1 MSKRT
6 KDYDELYSNIE
17 LIPDEAIKDTDD
29 PQGFS
34 VDWDLVEKKYRQ
46 NHHHSHHHSHH
57 HHSGHHSSEHSG
69 NHTEH
74 ANTESSAGDN
84 KHHSSSHSHSH
95 TSGSSRNSKKH
106 QKRKSSGKKWS
117 KKKKILIGILIFF
130 LCLIIGLISAF
141 FILKHL
147 GKQAMLDYNDLN
159 ISVPEGVDYEDNGRV
174 VYYKGH
180 TYQFN
185 ENIASVLFM
194 GIDNRKLKDEAIPG
208 TAGQADALYLF
219 TYNALNGQIK
229 VLSLNRDTMT
239 DIGRYD
245 EGGTYYDTT
254 TSQLC
259 LAYAY
264 GDGKTLSAENQVTA
278 VERLLY
284 NVPIHAYYAINLDA
298 IKILNDDIGG
308 VTLTPEYT
316 FGSFVK
322 GQQVTIKGD
331 MAEEFVR
338 HRDTR
343 LLDDN
348 LRRMAC
354 QRLYINSFANQ
365 IVPAI
370 KKDFQIPI
378 KLYQHSSQQTVTNI
392 KASIL
397 TYLASSLATNYS
409 GLNMTTTSGTYV
421 DVPNDAA
428 AEFKVKKKKLFETV
442 LDFYY
447 TKID

>member
-1 MSKRT
+1 MSKQI
-6 KDYDELYSNIE
+6 KKYDELYSNIE
-17 LIPDEAIKDTDD
+17 LVPDEAIKDTDD
-29 PQGFS
+29 PQGFD
-34 VDWDLVEKKYRQ
+34 VDWDLVEEKYQQHRHR
-46 NHHHSHHHSHH
+46 HHHHSSGHSHHHSSH
-57 HHSGHHSSEHSG
+57 SEHLS
-69 NHTEH
+69 
-74 ANTESSAGDN
+74 D
-84 KHHSSSHSHSH
+84 
-95 TSGSSRNSKKH
+95 SKEKN
-106 QKRKSSGKKWS
+106 QKGKQKKTPKKKWS

-130 LCLIIGLISAF
+130 ICLIIGLISTF
-141 FILKHL
+141 FILRYL
-147 GKQAMLDYNDLN
+147 GKQAMLNYDNLN
-159 ISVPEGVDYEDNGRV
+159 ITVPDGIDYDDNGRII
-174 VYYKGH
+174 YYNGH

-194 GIDNRKLKDEAIPG
+194 GIDNRELKENAIAG

-219 TYNALNGQIK
+219 TYNALNGEIK

-239 DIGRYD
+239 DISRYD
-245 EGGTYYDTT
+245 AGGKYYDTT
-254 TSQLC
+254 TTQLC

-284 NVPIHAYYAINLDA
+284 NIPINAYYAINLDA

-322 GQQVTIKGD
+322 GQQTTIKGD
-331 MAEEFVR
+331 MAEAFVR
-338 HRDTR
+338 HRDTS

-370 KKDFQIPI
+370 KKDLQVPI
-378 KLYQHSSQQTVTNI
+378 KLYQHSSDYTVTNI
-392 KASIL
+392 QMPIL
-397 TYLASSLATNYS
+397 TYLASSLATKFT
-409 GLNMTTTSGTYV
+409 GLNMKTTNGKYIDNPT
-421 DVPNDAA
+421 DAA
-428 AEFKVKKKKLFETV
+428 AQFKIDKKPLFETV

-447 TKID
+447 TRID

>member
-1 MSKRT
+1 MSKQI
-6 KDYDELYSNIE
+6 KKHDDLYSNIE

-29 PQGFS
+29 SQGFD
-34 VDWDLVEKKYRQ
+34 VDWELVEQKYQ
-46 NHHHSHHHSHH
+46 HHRHRHHHSSGSGHSHHHSSH
-57 HHSGHHSSEHSG
+57 SEHLS
-69 NHTEH
+69 
-74 ANTESSAGDN
+74 DN
-84 KHHSSSHSHSH
+84 KK
-95 TSGSSRNSKKH
+95 NSKGK
-106 QKRKSSGKKWS
+106 KKKSSKKKWS
-117 KKKKILIGILIFF
+117 RKKKVLVGILIFF
-130 LCLIIGLISAF
+130 LTLIIGVISTF
-141 FILKHL
+141 FILRYL
-147 GKQAMLDYNDLN
+147 GKQAMLNYNNLN
-159 ISVPEGVDYEDNGRV
+159 ITVPDGIDYDDNGRII
-174 VYYKGH
+174 YYKGH

-194 GIDNRKLKDEAIPG
+194 GIDNRQLKENATAG

-219 TYNALNGQIK
+219 TYNALNGEIK

-239 DIGRYD
+239 DISRYD
-245 EGGTYYDTT
+245 AGGKYYDTT
-254 TSQLC
+254 KTQLC

-284 NVPIHAYYAINLDA
+284 NVPINAYYAINLDA

-338 HRDTR
+338 HRDTS

-370 KKDFQIPI
+370 KRDFQVPI
-378 KLYQHSSQQTVTNI
+378 KLYRHSSAETVTNI
-392 KASIL
+392 QMPIL
-397 TYLASSLATNYS
+397 TYLASSLATNFS
-409 GLNMTTTSGTYV
+409 GLNMKTTNGKYI
-421 DVPNDAA
+421 DNPDDPAA
-428 AEFKVKKKKLFETV
+428 QFIISKKPLFETV

-447 TKID
+447 TRID

>member
-1 MSKRT
+1 MLNYDNLNIT
-6 KDYDELYSNIE
+6 VPDGIDYD
-17 LIPDEAIKDTDD
+17 
-29 PQGFS
+29 
-34 VDWDLVEKKYRQ
+34 
-46 NHHHSHHHSHH
+46 
-57 HHSGHHSSEHSG
+57 
-69 NHTEH
+69 
-74 ANTESSAGDN
+74 
-84 KHHSSSHSHSH
+84 
-95 TSGSSRNSKKH
+95 
-106 QKRKSSGKKWS
+106 
-117 KKKKILIGILIFF
+117 
-130 LCLIIGLISAF
+130 
-141 FILKHL
+141 
-147 GKQAMLDYNDLN
+147 
-159 ISVPEGVDYEDNGRV
+159 DNGRII
-174 VYYKGH
+174 YYNGH

-194 GIDNRKLKDEAIPG
+194 GIDNRELKENAIAG

-219 TYNALNGQIK
+219 TYNALNGEIK

-239 DIGRYD
+239 DISRYD
-245 EGGTYYDTT
+245 AGGKYYDTT
-254 TSQLC
+254 TTQLC

-284 NVPIHAYYAINLDA
+284 NVPINAYYAINLDA

-322 GQQVTIKGD
+322 GQQTIIKGD
-331 MAEEFVR
+331 MAEAFVR
-338 HRDTR
+338 HRDTS

-370 KKDFQIPI
+370 KKDLQVPI
-378 KLYQHSSQQTVTNI
+378 KLYQHSSDYTVTNI
-392 KASIL
+392 QMPIL
-397 TYLASSLATNYS
+397 TYLASSLATKFT
-409 GLNMTTTSGTYV
+409 GLNMKTTNGKYIDNPT
-421 DVPNDAA
+421 DAA
-428 AEFKVKKKKLFETV
+428 AQFKIDKKPLFETV

-447 TKID
+447 TRID

>member
-6 KDYDELYSNIE
+6 KKYDELYSNIE
-17 LIPDEAIKDTDD
+17 LIPDDAIKDTDD
-29 PQGFS
+29 PQGFD
-34 VDWDLVEKKYRQ
+34 VDWDLVEEKYRQ
-46 NHHHSHHHSHH
+46 KNQRHSHHHSSS
-57 HHSGHHSSEHSG
+57 HSE
-69 NHTEH
+69 
-74 ANTESSAGDN
+74 
-84 KHHSSSHSHSH
+84 HHSSSHSHHHSS
-95 TSGSSRNSKKH
+95 TSNRSSDRNK
-106 QKRKSSGKKWS
+106 KRKTPKKKWS
-117 KKKKILIGILIFF
+117 RKKKILVGILIFF
-130 LCLIIGLISAF
+130 LCVIIGLISTF
-141 FILKHL
+141 FILRYL
-147 GKQAMLDYNDLN
+147 GKQAMLNYDNLN
-159 ISVPEGVDYEDNGRV
+159 ISVPEGIDYEDNGRI

-194 GIDNRKLKDEAIPG
+194 GIDNRELKENATAG

-219 TYNALNGQIK
+219 TYNALDGQIK

-245 EGGTYYDTT
+245 ESGTYYDTT

-284 NVPIHAYYAINLDA
+284 NIPINAYYAINLDA

-316 FGSFVK
+316 FGHFVK
-322 GQQVTIKGD
+322 GQQITIKGD
-331 MAEEFVR
+331 LAEEFVR
-338 HRDTR
+338 HRDIS

-370 KKDFQIPI
+370 KQDLQIPL
-378 KLYQHSSQQTVTNI
+378 KLYQHSSDHTVTNI
-392 KASIL
+392 KAPIL
-397 TYLASSLATNYS
+397 TYLGSSLATNFS
-409 GLNMTTTSGTYV
+409 GLNMTTTSGEYV
-421 DVPNDAA
+421 DVPDDAS
-428 AEFKVKKKKLFETV
+428 AEFIIKKKKLFETV

-447 TKID
+447 TRID

>member
-1 MSKRT
+1 MSKRIK
-6 KDYDELYSNIE
+6 KDKTYDNME
-17 LIPDEAIKDTDD
+17 LIPNEVIKDTND
-29 PQGFS
+29 PQGFD
-34 VDWDLVEKKYRQ
+34 VDWDLVEKKYKQKSHRS
-46 NHHHSHHHSHH
+46 SHHHS
-57 HHSGHHSSEHSG
+57 S
-69 NHTEH
+69 T
-74 ANTESSAGDN
+74 
-84 KHHSSSHSHSH
+84 H
-95 TSGSSRNSKKH
+95 TSNNNKKKKKNNPSKK
-106 QKRKSSGKKWS
+106 KMS

-130 LCLIIGLISAF
+130 VCLIVGFISTF
-141 FILKHL
+141 FILRYL
-147 GKQAMLDYNDLN
+147 GKHAMLNYDNLN
-159 ISVPEGVDYEDNGRV
+159 ISVPENIDYEDNGRI

-180 TYQFN
+180 TYRFN

-194 GIDNRKLKDEAIPG
+194 GIDNRKLKENATAG

-219 TYNALNGQIK
+219 TYNALNGHIK

-245 EGGTYYDTT
+245 ESGTYYDTT

-259 LAYAY
+259 LAFAY

-284 NVPIHAYYAINLDA
+284 NIPINAYYAIDLDA

-316 FGSFVK
+316 FGSFIK

-338 HRDTR
+338 YRDTR

-365 IVPAI
+365 VVPAI
-370 KKDFQIPI
+370 RQDFQIPLR
-378 KLYQHSSQQTVTNI
+378 LYQHSSQQTVTNI
-392 KASIL
+392 NSMIL
-397 TYLASSLATNYS
+397 TYLASSLAMNYT
-409 GLNMTTTSGTYV
+409 GLDITTTNGKYV
-421 DVPNDAA
+421 DNSNDNAA
-428 AEFKVKKKKLFETV
+428 QFKVKKKELFEIV

-447 TKID
+447 TQID

>member
-1 MSKRT
+1 MSKQI
-6 KDYDELYSNIE
+6 KKHDDLYSNIE

-29 PQGFS
+29 PQGFD
-34 VDWDLVEKKYRQ
+34 VDWDLVEQKYQ
-46 NHHHSHHHSHH
+46 HHQHRHHHSSGSGHSHHHSSH
-57 HHSGHHSSEHSG
+57 SEHLS
-69 NHTEH
+69 
-74 ANTESSAGDN
+74 DN
-84 KHHSSSHSHSH
+84 KK
-95 TSGSSRNSKKH
+95 NSKGK
-106 QKRKSSGKKWS
+106 KKKSSKKKWS
-117 KKKKILIGILIFF
+117 RKKKVLIGILIFF
-130 LCLIIGLISAF
+130 LTLIIGVISTF
-141 FILKHL
+141 FILRYL
-147 GKQAMLDYNDLN
+147 GKQAMLNYDNLN
-159 ISVPEGVDYEDNGRV
+159 ITVPDGIDYDDNGRII
-174 VYYKGH
+174 YYNGH

-194 GIDNRKLKDEAIPG
+194 GIDNRQLKENATAG

-219 TYNALNGQIK
+219 TYNALNGEIK

-239 DIGRYD
+239 DISRYD
-245 EGGTYYDTT
+245 AGGKYYDTT
-254 TSQLC
+254 KTQLC

-284 NVPIHAYYAINLDA
+284 NVPINAYYAIDLDA

-338 HRDTR
+338 HRDTS

-370 KKDFQIPI
+370 KQDFQVPI
-378 KLYQHSSQQTVTNI
+378 KLYRHSSAETVTNI
-392 KASIL
+392 QMPIL
-397 TYLASSLATNYS
+397 TYLASSLATNFS
-409 GLNMTTTSGTYV
+409 GLNMKTTNGKYI
-421 DVPNDAA
+421 DNPDDPAA
-428 AEFKVKKKKLFETV
+428 QFIINKKPLFETV

-447 TKID
+447 TRID

>member
-1 MSKRT
+1 MSKQI
-6 KDYDELYSNIE
+6 KKYDELYSNIE
-17 LIPDEAIKDTDD
+17 LVPDEAIKDTNDSN
-29 PQGFS
+29 GFD

-46 NHHHSHHHSHH
+46 HRHRHHHHSSGSGHSHHHSS
-57 HHSGHHSSEHSG
+57 HSDHSS
-69 NHTEH
+69 
-74 ANTESSAGDN
+74 DN
-84 KHHSSSHSHSH
+84 KEKNVN
-95 TSGSSRNSKKH
+95 GKK
-106 QKRKSSGKKWS
+106 KKGAKKKWS

-130 LCLIIGLISAF
+130 ICLIIGLISSF
-141 FILKHL
+141 FILRYL
-147 GKQAMLDYNDLN
+147 GKQAMLNYDNLN
-159 ISVPEGVDYEDNGRV
+159 INVPDGIDYDDNGRII
-174 VYYKGH
+174 YYNGH

-194 GIDNRKLKDEAIPG
+194 GIDNRKLKENAISG

-219 TYNALNGQIK
+219 TYNALNGEIK

-239 DIGRYD
+239 DISRYD
-245 EGGTYYDTT
+245 AGGKYYDTT
-254 TSQLC
+254 TTQLC
-259 LAYAY
+259 LAFAY
-264 GDGKTLSAENQVTA
+264 GDGKSLSAENQVTA

-284 NVPIHAYYAINLDA
+284 NVPINAYYAINLDA

-322 GQQVTIKGD
+322 GQQTTIKGD

-338 HRDTR
+338 HRDTN

-370 KKDFQIPI
+370 KKDLQVPI
-378 KLYQHSSQQTVTNI
+378 KLYQHSSDYTVTNI
-392 KASIL
+392 QMPIL
-397 TYLASSLATNYS
+397 TYLASSLATKFN
-409 GLNMTTTSGTYV
+409 GLNMKTTSCKYI
-421 DVPNDAA
+421 DNPDDPAA
-428 AEFKVKKKKLFETV
+428 QFKINKKPLFETV

-447 TKID
+447 TRID

>member
-1 MSKRT
+1 MSKQI
-6 KDYDELYSNIE
+6 KKHDDLYSNIE

-29 PQGFS
+29 SQGFD
-34 VDWDLVEKKYRQ
+34 VDWELVEQKYQ
-46 NHHHSHHHSHH
+46 HHQHRHHHSSGPGHSHHHSSH
-57 HHSGHHSSEHSG
+57 SEHLS
-69 NHTEH
+69 
-74 ANTESSAGDN
+74 DN
-84 KHHSSSHSHSH
+84 KK
-95 TSGSSRNSKKH
+95 NSKGK
-106 QKRKSSGKKWS
+106 KKKSSKKKWS
-117 KKKKILIGILIFF
+117 RKKKVLIGILIFF
-130 LCLIIGLISAF
+130 VCLIIGLISTF
-141 FILKHL
+141 FILRYL
-147 GKQAMLDYNDLN
+147 GKQAMLNYDNLN
-159 ISVPEGVDYEDNGRV
+159 ITVPDGIDYDDNGRII
-174 VYYKGH
+174 YYNGH

-194 GIDNRKLKDEAIPG
+194 GIDNRQLKENATAG

-219 TYNALNGQIK
+219 TYNALNGEIK

-239 DIGRYD
+239 DISRYD
-245 EGGTYYDTT
+245 AGGKYYDTT
-254 TSQLC
+254 KTQLC

-284 NVPIHAYYAINLDA
+284 NVPINAYYAIDLDA
-298 IKILNDDIGG
+298 VKILNDDIGG

-338 HRDTR
+338 HRDTS

-370 KKDFQIPI
+370 KQDFQVPI
-378 KLYQHSSQQTVTNI
+378 KLYRHSSAETVTNI
-392 KASIL
+392 QMPIL
-397 TYLASSLATNYS
+397 TYLASSLATNFS
-409 GLNMTTTSGTYV
+409 GLNMKTTNGKYI
-421 DVPNDAA
+421 DNPDDPAA
-428 AEFKVKKKKLFETV
+428 QFIINKKPLFETV

-447 TKID
+447 TRID

>member
-1 MSKRT
+1 MSRQT
-6 KDYDELYSNIE
+6 KEYDELYSNIE
-17 LIPDEAIKDTDD
+17 LIPDEAIKDTEDG
-29 PQGFS
+29 QGFD
-34 VDWDLVEKKYRQ
+34 VDWELVEEKYQKRHQ
-46 NHHHSHHHSHH
+46 
-57 HHSGHHSSEHSG
+57 HHSGHHQSGHS
-69 NHTEH
+69 H
-74 ANTESSAGDN
+74 
-84 KHHSSSHSHSH
+84 KHHTGQSHRHSSQSKHSSDK
-95 TSGSSRNSKKH
+95 GRNGKKSKV
-106 QKRKSSGKKWS
+106 SEKKWS
-117 KKKKILIGILIFF
+117 RKKKIFIGILIFF
-130 LCLIIGLISAF
+130 FILIVGLISAF
-141 FILKHL
+141 FILRHL
-147 GKQAMLDYNDLN
+147 GKQTMLNYEDIN
-159 ISVPEGVDYEDNGRV
+159 ITVPSGVDYEDDGRT

-180 TYQFN
+180 TYRFN

-194 GIDNRKLKDEAIPG
+194 GIDNRELKENATAG

-219 TYNALNGQIK
+219 TYNSQNGKIK
-229 VLSLNRDTMT
+229 VLNLNRDTMT
-239 DIGRYD
+239 DISRYD
-245 EGGTYYDTT
+245 AAGTYYDTT
-254 TSQLC
+254 TTQLC

-284 NVPIHAYYAINLDA
+284 NVPIHAYYAINLEA
-298 IKILNDDIGG
+298 IQILNDDIGG

-338 HRDTR
+338 HRDTS

-370 KKDFQIPI
+370 KKDLQVPI
-378 KLYQHSSQQTVTNI
+378 KLYQHSAKHTVTNI
-392 KASIL
+392 KAPVL

-409 GLNMTTTSGTYV
+409 GLNMTTVGGKYV
-421 DVPNDAA
+421 DAPDDEAA
-428 AEFKVKKKKLFETV
+428 QFKVKKKELFETV

-447 TKID
+447 TQIN

>member
-1 MSKRT
+1 MSKQI
-6 KDYDELYSNIE
+6 KKHDDLYSNIE

-29 PQGFS
+29 SQGFD
-34 VDWDLVEKKYRQ
+34 VDWELVEQKYQ
-46 NHHHSHHHSHH
+46 HHRHRHHHSSGSGHSHHHSSH
-57 HHSGHHSSEHSG
+57 SEHLS
-69 NHTEH
+69 
-74 ANTESSAGDN
+74 DN
-84 KHHSSSHSHSH
+84 KK
-95 TSGSSRNSKKH
+95 NSKGK
-106 QKRKSSGKKWS
+106 KKKSSKKKWS
-117 KKKKILIGILIFF
+117 RKKKVLVGILIFF
-130 LCLIIGLISAF
+130 LTLIIGVISTF
-141 FILKHL
+141 FILRYL
-147 GKQAMLDYNDLN
+147 GKQAMLNYNNLN
-159 ISVPEGVDYEDNGRV
+159 ITVPDGIDYDDNGRII
-174 VYYKGH
+174 YYKGH

-194 GIDNRKLKDEAIPG
+194 GIDNRQLKENATAG

-219 TYNALNGQIK
+219 TYNALNGEIK

-239 DIGRYD
+239 DISRYD
-245 EGGTYYDTT
+245 AGGKYYDTT
-254 TSQLC
+254 KTQLC

-284 NVPIHAYYAINLDA
+284 NVPINAYYAIDLDA

-338 HRDTR
+338 HRDTS

-370 KKDFQIPI
+370 KRDFQVPI
-378 KLYQHSSQQTVTNI
+378 KLYRHSSAETVTNI
-392 KASIL
+392 QMPIL
-397 TYLASSLATNYS
+397 TYLASSLATNFS
-409 GLNMTTTSGTYV
+409 GLNMKTTNGKYI
-421 DVPNDAA
+421 DNPDDPAA
-428 AEFKVKKKKLFETV
+428 QFIISKKPLFETV

-447 TKID
+447 TRID

>member
-1 MSKRT
+1 MSKQI
-6 KDYDELYSNIE
+6 KKHDDLYSNIE

-29 PQGFS
+29 SQGFD
-34 VDWDLVEKKYRQ
+34 VDWELVEQKYQ
-46 NHHHSHHHSHH
+46 HHQHRHHHSSGSGHSHHHSSH
-57 HHSGHHSSEHSG
+57 SEHLS
-69 NHTEH
+69 
-74 ANTESSAGDN
+74 DN
-84 KHHSSSHSHSH
+84 KK
-95 TSGSSRNSKKH
+95 NSKGK
-106 QKRKSSGKKWS
+106 KKKSSKKKWS
-117 KKKKILIGILIFF
+117 RKKKVLIGILIFF
-130 LCLIIGLISAF
+130 VCLIIGLISTF
-141 FILKHL
+141 FILRYL
-147 GKQAMLDYNDLN
+147 GKQAMLNYDNLN
-159 ISVPEGVDYEDNGRV
+159 ITVPDGIDYDDNGRII
-174 VYYKGH
+174 YYNGH

-194 GIDNRKLKDEAIPG
+194 GIDNRQLKENATAG

-219 TYNALNGQIK
+219 TYNALNGEIK

-239 DIGRYD
+239 DISRYD
-245 EGGTYYDTT
+245 AGGKYYDTT
-254 TSQLC
+254 KTQLC

-284 NVPIHAYYAINLDA
+284 NVPINAYYAIDLDA

-316 FGSFVK
+316 FGSFIK

-338 HRDTR
+338 HRDTN

-370 KKDFQIPI
+370 KQDFQVPI
-378 KLYQHSSQQTVTNI
+378 KLYRHSSAETVTNI
-392 KASIL
+392 QMPIL
-397 TYLASSLATNYS
+397 TYLASSLATNFS
-409 GLNMTTTSGTYV
+409 GLNMKTTNGKYI
-421 DVPNDAA
+421 DNPDDPAA
-428 AEFKVKKKKLFETV
+428 QFIINKKPLFETV

-447 TKID
+447 TRID

>member
-1 MSKRT
+1 MSKQI
-6 KDYDELYSNIE
+6 KKYDELYSNIE
-17 LIPDEAIKDTDD
+17 LVPDEAIKDTDD
-29 PQGFS
+29 PQGFD
-34 VDWDLVEKKYRQ
+34 VDWDLVEEKYQQHRHR
-46 NHHHSHHHSHH
+46 HHHHSSGHSHHHSSH
-57 HHSGHHSSEHSG
+57 SEHLS
-69 NHTEH
+69 
-74 ANTESSAGDN
+74 D
-84 KHHSSSHSHSH
+84 
-95 TSGSSRNSKKH
+95 SKEKN
-106 QKRKSSGKKWS
+106 QKGKQKKTPKKKWS

-130 LCLIIGLISAF
+130 ICLIIGLISTF
-141 FILKHL
+141 FILRYL
-147 GKQAMLDYNDLN
+147 GKQAMLNYDNLN
-159 ISVPEGVDYEDNGRV
+159 ITVPDGIDYDDNGRII
-174 VYYKGH
+174 YYNGH

-194 GIDNRKLKDEAIPG
+194 GIDNRELKENAIAG

-219 TYNALNGQIK
+219 TYNALNGEIK

-239 DIGRYD
+239 DISRYD
-245 EGGTYYDTT
+245 AGGKYYDTT
-254 TSQLC
+254 TTQLC

-284 NVPIHAYYAINLDA
+284 NVPINAYYAINLDA

-322 GQQVTIKGD
+322 GQQTIIKGD
-331 MAEEFVR
+331 MAEAFVR
-338 HRDTR
+338 HRDTS

-370 KKDFQIPI
+370 KKDLQVPI
-378 KLYQHSSQQTVTNI
+378 KLYQHSSDYTVTNI
-392 KASIL
+392 QMPIL
-397 TYLASSLATNYS
+397 TYLASSLATKFT
-409 GLNMTTTSGTYV
+409 GLNMKTTNGKYIDNPT
-421 DVPNDAA
+421 DAA
-428 AEFKVKKKKLFETV
+428 AQFKIDKKPLFETV

-447 TKID
+447 TRID

>member
-1 MSKRT
+1 MSKQI
-6 KDYDELYSNIE
+6 KKYDELYSNIE
-17 LIPDEAIKDTDD
+17 LVPDEAIKDTDD
-29 PQGFS
+29 PQGFD
-34 VDWDLVEKKYRQ
+34 VDWDLVEEKYQQHRHG
-46 NHHHSHHHSHH
+46 HHHHSSGHSHHHSSH
-57 HHSGHHSSEHSG
+57 SEHLS
-69 NHTEH
+69 
-74 ANTESSAGDN
+74 D
-84 KHHSSSHSHSH
+84 
-95 TSGSSRNSKKH
+95 SKEKN
-106 QKRKSSGKKWS
+106 QKGKQKKTPKKKWS
-117 KKKKILIGILIFF
+117 KKKKFLIGILIFF
-130 LCLIIGLISAF
+130 ICLIIGVISTF
-141 FILKHL
+141 FILRYL
-147 GKQAMLDYNDLN
+147 GKQAMLNYDNLN
-159 ISVPEGVDYEDNGRV
+159 ITVPDGIDYDDNGRII
-174 VYYKGH
+174 YYNGH

-194 GIDNRKLKDEAIPG
+194 GIDNRELKENAIAG

-219 TYNALNGQIK
+219 TYNALNGEIK

-239 DIGRYD
+239 DISRYD
-245 EGGTYYDTT
+245 AGGKYYDTT
-254 TSQLC
+254 TTQLC

-284 NVPIHAYYAINLDA
+284 NVPINAYYAINLDA

-322 GQQVTIKGD
+322 GQQTTIKGD

-338 HRDTR
+338 HRDTS

-370 KKDFQIPI
+370 KKDLQVPI
-378 KLYQHSSQQTVTNI
+378 KLYQHSSDYTVTNI
-392 KASIL
+392 KMPIL
-397 TYLASSLATNYS
+397 TYLASSLATKFT
-409 GLNMTTTSGTYV
+409 GLNMKITNGKYIDNLT
-421 DVPNDAA
+421 DAA
-428 AEFKVKKKKLFETV
+428 AQFKIDKKPLFETV

-447 TKID
+447 TRID

>member
-1 MSKRT
+1 MSKQI
-6 KDYDELYSNIE
+6 KKYDELYSNIE
-17 LIPDEAIKDTDD
+17 LVPDEAIKDTDD
-29 PQGFS
+29 PQGFD
-34 VDWDLVEKKYRQ
+34 VDWDLVEEKYQQHRHR
-46 NHHHSHHHSHH
+46 HHHHSSGHSHHHSSH
-57 HHSGHHSSEHSG
+57 SEHLS
-69 NHTEH
+69 
-74 ANTESSAGDN
+74 D
-84 KHHSSSHSHSH
+84 
-95 TSGSSRNSKKH
+95 SKEKN
-106 QKRKSSGKKWS
+106 QKGKQKKTPKKKWS
-117 KKKKILIGILIFF
+117 KKKKILIGFLIFF
-130 LCLIIGLISAF
+130 ICLIIGLISTF
-141 FILKHL
+141 FILRYL
-147 GKQAMLDYNDLN
+147 GKQAMLNYDNLN
-159 ISVPEGVDYEDNGRV
+159 ITVPDGIDYDDNGRII
-174 VYYKGH
+174 YYNGH

-194 GIDNRKLKDEAIPG
+194 GIDNRELKENAIAG

-219 TYNALNGQIK
+219 TYNALNGEIK

-239 DIGRYD
+239 DISRYD
-245 EGGTYYDTT
+245 AGGKYYDTT
-254 TSQLC
+254 TTQLC

-284 NVPIHAYYAINLDA
+284 NVPINAYYAINLDA

-322 GQQVTIKGD
+322 GQQTTIKGD
-331 MAEEFVR
+331 MAEAFVR
-338 HRDTR
+338 HRDTS

-370 KKDFQIPI
+370 KKDLQVPI
-378 KLYQHSSQQTVTNI
+378 KLYQHSSDYTVTNI
-392 KASIL
+392 QMPIL
-397 TYLASSLATNYS
+397 TYLASSLATKFT
-409 GLNMTTTSGTYV
+409 GLNMKTTNGKYIDNPT
-421 DVPNDAA
+421 DAA
-428 AEFKVKKKKLFETV
+428 AQFKIDKKPLFETV

-447 TKID
+447 TRID

>member
-1 MSKRT
+1 MSKQI
-6 KDYDELYSNIE
+6 KKYDELYSNIE
-17 LIPDEAIKDTDD
+17 LVPDEAIKDTNDSN
-29 PQGFS
+29 GFD

-46 NHHHSHHHSHH
+46 HRHRHHHHSSGSGHSHHHSS
-57 HHSGHHSSEHSG
+57 HSDHSS
-69 NHTEH
+69 
-74 ANTESSAGDN
+74 DN
-84 KHHSSSHSHSH
+84 KEKNVN
-95 TSGSSRNSKKH
+95 GKK
-106 QKRKSSGKKWS
+106 KKGAKKKWS

-130 LCLIIGLISAF
+130 ICLIIGLISSF
-141 FILKHL
+141 FILRYL
-147 GKQAMLDYNDLN
+147 GKQAMLNYDNLN
-159 ISVPEGVDYEDNGRV
+159 INVPDGIDYDDNGRLI
-174 VYYKGH
+174 YYNGH

-194 GIDNRKLKDEAIPG
+194 GIDNRKLKENAISG

-219 TYNALNGQIK
+219 TYNALNGEIK

-239 DIGRYD
+239 DISRYD
-245 EGGTYYDTT
+245 AGGKYYDTT
-254 TSQLC
+254 TTQLC
-259 LAYAY
+259 LAFAY
-264 GDGKTLSAENQVTA
+264 GDGKSLSAENQVTA

-284 NVPIHAYYAINLDA
+284 NVPINAYYAINLDA

-322 GQQVTIKGD
+322 GQQTTIKGD

-338 HRDTR
+338 HRDTN

-370 KKDFQIPI
+370 KKDLQVPI
-378 KLYQHSSQQTVTNI
+378 KLYQHSSDYTVTNI
-392 KASIL
+392 QMPIL
-397 TYLASSLATNYS
+397 TYLASSLATKFN
-409 GLNMTTTSGTYV
+409 GLNMKTTSGKYI
-421 DVPNDAA
+421 DNPDDPAA
-428 AEFKVKKKKLFETV
+428 QFKINKKPLFETV

-447 TKID
+447 TRID

>member
-1 MSKRT
+1 MSKQT
-6 KDYDELYSNIE
+6 KKYDELYSNIE
-17 LIPDEAIKDTDD
+17 LIPDDAIKDTDD
-29 PQGFS
+29 EQGFD
-34 VDWDLVEKKYRQ
+34 VDWDLVEEKYKKK
-46 NHHHSHHHSHH
+46 NHH
-57 HHSGHHSSEHSG
+57 HHSSHSRHHSSEHS
-69 NHTEH
+69 H
-74 ANTESSAGDN
+74 
-84 KHHSSSHSHSH
+84 KHHPSHSHSH
-95 TSGSSRNSKKH
+95 ASKSGSSSDNK
-106 QKRKSSGKKWS
+106 KRKTPKQKWS
-117 KKKKILIGILIFF
+117 KKKKILVSILVFF
-130 LCLIIGLISAF
+130 LCLIIGLISTF
-141 FILKHL
+141 FILRHL
-147 GKQAMLDYNDLN
+147 GKQTMLNYNEIN
-159 ISVPEGVDYEDNGRV
+159 ISVPDGVDYEDNGRT

-194 GIDNRKLKDEAIPG
+194 GIDNRELKENSTAG

-219 TYNALNGQIK
+219 TYNALNGRIK

-239 DIGRYD
+239 DISRYD
-245 EGGTYYDTT
+245 EKGNYYDTT
-254 TSQLC
+254 TTQLC

-284 NVPIHAYYAINLDA
+284 NVPIHAYYAINLEA

-316 FGSFVK
+316 FGRFVK

-338 HRDTR
+338 YRDTR

-354 QRLYINSFANQ
+354 QKLYINSFANQ

-370 KKDFQIPI
+370 KKDFQIPM
-378 KLYQHSSQQTVTNI
+378 KLYRHSSQETVTNI
-392 KASIL
+392 KAPVL
-397 TYLASSLATNYS
+397 TYLASSLATNFS
-409 GLNMTTTSGTYV
+409 GLNMTSVSGRYM
-421 DVPNDAA
+421 DVPTDTSAQ
-428 AEFKVKKKKLFETV
+428 FKVKKKKLFETV

-447 TKID
+447 TKVD

>member
-1 MSKRT
+1 MSKQT
-6 KDYDELYSNIE
+6 KKYDELYSNIE
-17 LIPDEAIKDTDD
+17 LIPDEAIKDTED
-29 PQGFS
+29 PQGFN
-34 VDWDLVEKKYRQ
+34 VDWELVEEKYRQ
-46 NHHHSHHHSHH
+46 KNHRHSYHHHSGDSEDSGHHSSNHSHHHS
-57 HHSGHHSSEHSG
+57 SSPSH
-69 NHTEH
+69 
-74 ANTESSAGDN
+74 
-84 KHHSSSHSHSH
+84 HHSSSQNHSA
-95 TSGSSRNSKKH
+95 GSNR
-106 QKRKSSGKKWS
+106 KRKKEKSSKKKWS
-117 KKKKILIGILIFF
+117 KKKKILMGILIFF
-130 LCLIIGLISAF
+130 LCFIIGLLATF
-141 FILKHL
+141 FILRHL
-147 GKQAMLDYNDLN
+147 GKQKMLNYDNLN
-159 ISVPEGVDYEDNGRV
+159 ISVPDGVDYEDNGRLI
-174 VYYKGH
+174 YYKGH

-185 ENIASVLFM
+185 ENIASILFM
-194 GIDNRKLKDEAIPG
+194 GIDNRELKENSIAG

-219 TYNALNGQIK
+219 TYNSTNGQIK

-245 EGGTYYDTT
+245 ENGTYYDTT

-264 GDGKTLSAENQVTA
+264 GDGKELSAENQVTA

-284 NVPIHAYYAINLDA
+284 NIPINAYYAINLDA

-338 HRDTR
+338 HRDTN

-348 LRRMAC
+348 LRRMDC

-370 KKDFQIPI
+370 KRDFQIPL
-378 KLYQHSSQQTVTNI
+378 KLYQHSSDYTVTNI
-392 KASIL
+392 KTPIL
-397 TYLASSLATNYS
+397 TYLASSLATNFS
-409 GLNMTTTSGTYV
+409 GLNMTSTSGKYV
-421 DVPNDAA
+421 DVPSDSY
-428 AEFKVKKKKLFETV
+428 AEFMVKKKKLFETV

-447 TKID
+447 TRID

>member
-1 MSKRT
+1 MSRQT
-6 KDYDELYSNIE
+6 KKDDKLYRNNE
-17 LIPDEAIKDTDD
+17 LIPDDAIKDTDD
-29 PQGFS
+29 AQGFE
-34 VDWDLVEKKYRQ
+34 VDWELVEEKYRQ
-46 NHHHSHHHSHH
+46 KHQHRSHHRSSDSDNLEHHHSFASDD
-57 HHSGHHSSEHSG
+57 GRKNKKG
-69 NHTEH
+69 NIP
-74 ANTESSAGDN
+74 
-84 KHHSSSHSHSH
+84 K
-95 TSGSSRNSKKH
+95 
-106 QKRKSSGKKWS
+106 KKWS

-130 LCLIIGLISAF
+130 LCLIIGLISTF
-141 FILKHL
+141 FILRYL
-147 GKQAMLDYNDLN
+147 GKQALLDYNDLN
-159 ISVPEGVDYEDNGRV
+159 IAVPEGIDYEDNGQII
-174 VYYKGH
+174 YYKGH

-194 GIDNRKLKDEAIPG
+194 GIDNRELKENATAG

-219 TYNALNGQIK
+219 TYNSLTGQIK

-245 EGGTYYDTT
+245 ANGTYYDTT

-284 NVPIHAYYAINLDA
+284 NIPINAYYAINLDA

-308 VTLTPEYT
+308 VTLTPEYS
-316 FGSFVK
+316 FGNFVK

-331 MAEEFVR
+331 MAEQFVR
-338 HRDTR
+338 YRDTS

-354 QRLYINSFANQ
+354 QQLYINSFANQ

-370 KKDFQIPI
+370 KKDLQVPVN
-378 KLYQHSSQQTVTNI
+378 LYQHSSDYTVTNI
-392 KASIL
+392 QLPIL
-397 TYLASSLATNYS
+397 TYLGSSLATNFS
-409 GLNMTTTSGTYV
+409 GLNMTTTSGKYV
-421 DVPNDAA
+421 DVPSDES
-428 AEFKVKKKKLFETV
+428 AEYMVEKKKLFETV

-447 TKID
+447 TKIN

>member
-1 MSKRT
+1 MSKQT
-6 KDYDELYSNIE
+6 KKYDELYSNIE

-29 PQGFS
+29 SQSFE
-34 VDWDLVEKKYRQ
+34 VDWDLIEEKYHKK
-46 NHHHSHHHSHH
+46 NDHHSHHHHSHHHS
-57 HHSGHHSSEHSG
+57 SEHSHSKRDG
-69 NHTEH
+69 HSHNH
-74 ANTESSAGDN
+74 
-84 KHHSSSHSHSH
+84 SSHS
-95 TSGSSRNSKKH
+95 SGSNDKK
-106 QKRKSSGKKWS
+106 KKSSRKKWS
-117 KKKKILIGILIFF
+117 KKKKILIGILIFI
-130 LCLIIGLISAF
+130 LCLIIGLITTF
-141 FILKHL
+141 FILKYL
-147 GKQAMLDYNDLN
+147 GKQSMLNYSNLN
-159 ISVPEGVDYEDNGRV
+159 ISVPDGVDYEDDGRI

-180 TYQFN
+180 TYMFN

-194 GIDNRKLKDEAIPG
+194 GIDNRELKDNAIAG

-229 VLSLNRDTMT
+229 VLSLNRDTMA
-239 DIGRYD
+239 DISRYD
-245 EGGTYYDTT
+245 EGGSYYDTT
-254 TSQLC
+254 TTQLC

-264 GDGKTLSAENQVTA
+264 GDGKSLSAENQVTA

-284 NVPIHAYYAINLDA
+284 NVPINGYYAINLDA

-316 FGSFVK
+316 FGHFVK

-338 HRDTR
+338 HRDTS

-348 LRRMAC
+348 LRRMDC
-354 QRLYINSFANQ
+354 QRLYINSFASQ

-370 KKDFQIPI
+370 KKDFKIPL
-378 KLYQHSSQQTVTNI
+378 KLYQHSSEQTLTNI
-392 KASIL
+392 TPSIL

-409 GLNMTTTSGTYV
+409 GLNMTTVSGTYK
-421 DVPNDAA
+421 DVPSDAA
-428 AEFKVKKKKLFETV
+428 AQFNVKKKKLFETV

-447 TKID
+447 TRID